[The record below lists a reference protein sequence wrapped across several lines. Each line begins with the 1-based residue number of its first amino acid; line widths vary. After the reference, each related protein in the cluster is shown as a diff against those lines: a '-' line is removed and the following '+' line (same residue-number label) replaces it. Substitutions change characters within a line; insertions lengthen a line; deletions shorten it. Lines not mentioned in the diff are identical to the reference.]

1 MSALS
6 ADLELLADP
15 VRVRLLA
22 LLEVDELTVGELA
35 RILSLPQPTVSRQ
48 LKSLLQGEW
57 LGRRTVGTAA
67 YLRLAAMDG
76 TRQELWKIV
85 GQDPALGNDIAADRD
100 RMARVLAE
108 RQSDAGT
115 FFGRVAAGW
124 DVLRDQLFGRRFMAP
139 ALAALVP
146 PDATI
151 VDLGCGTGEVLAH
164 LAAALDPSVGRVIGV
179 DREPGMLALARARMA
194 DAAHPPGSASHVE
207 ILEASL
213 ESVPLP
219 DQVTDVALLFLVLHH
234 LPEPAAVMAEARRLL
249 KPTGRLVLVDMQPHA
264 TTAWRTFGHLHQG
277 FADAELATL
286 AAEAGLAIRT
296 LRHLPPDPDAQ
307 GPPLFVATL
316 TPLTPPR
323 PASRAGKHKKV
334 TAGLRARR

>member
-1 MSALS
+1 VSALS

-22 LLEVDELTVGELA
+22 LIEVDELTVGELA

-48 LKSLLQGEW
+48 LKSLLQGDW
-57 LGRRTVGTAA
+57 IGRRTVGTAA

-76 TRQELWKIV
+76 TRQELWRIIR
-85 GQDPALGNDIAADRD
+85 QDPALTGDLGADRD
-100 RMARVLAE
+100 HMARVLAE

-151 VDLGCGTGEVLAH
+151 IDLGCGTGEVLAH
-164 LAAALDPSVGRVIGV
+164 LRAALDPTAGRVIGV
-179 DREPGMLALARARMA
+179 DREPGMLAIARQRLAEIATES
-194 DAAHPPGSASHVE
+194 DAQVE
-207 ILEASL
+207 IIEASL

-219 DQVTDVALLFLVLHH
+219 DAVADVALLFLVLHH
-234 LPEPAAVMAEARRLL
+234 LPDPAAVMAEARRLL
-249 KPTGRLVLVDMQPHA
+249 APTGRLVLVDMQPHA

-286 AAEAGLAIRT
+286 AADAGLALRT

-316 TPLTPPR
+316 TPLTAIKSTGK
-323 PASRAGKHKKV
+323 PASRA
-334 TAGLRARR
+334 ARKRK